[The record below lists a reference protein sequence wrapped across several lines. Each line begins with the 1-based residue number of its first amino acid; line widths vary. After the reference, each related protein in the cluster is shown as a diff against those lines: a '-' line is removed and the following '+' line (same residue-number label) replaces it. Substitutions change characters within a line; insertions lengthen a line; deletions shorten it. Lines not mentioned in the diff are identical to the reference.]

1 MGRILEPGTPPKEPP
16 QSLLLTRC
24 HVAGCDELM
33 GRLEAALVA
42 AQRRVTEL
50 EADLQLHASAAM
62 CQVHGPRLNRY
73 TSRPRS
79 KSLAWSWSNAAVHSR

>member
-1 MGRILEPGTPPKEPP
+1 MGRTLDPVNPPKEA
-16 QSLLLTRC
+16 QRFVLTRC
-24 HVAGCDELM
+24 HVAGCDELL
-33 GRLEAALVA
+33 GRLEAALGA

-50 EADLQLHASAAM
+50 EADIQLHASTAM

-73 TSRPRS
+73 GSRPRS

>member
-1 MGRILEPGTPPKEPP
+1 MGRALEPVTPPKEP
-16 QSLLLTRC
+16 QGLLSTRC
-24 HVAGCDELM
+24 HAAGCDELLR
-33 GRLEAALVA
+33 RLEVALGA

-50 EADLQLHASAAM
+50 EADLQFHASTAM

-73 TSRPRS
+73 ASRPRS